1 MAFIKRAET
10 PSSAQS
16 LPAGRQG
23 SGEAKKVKT
32 NELGLHPFVVK
43 KAIGFTKNFSQEEL
57 EELSRKLVTIYH
69 DARRGGDE
77 LPVALEKFV
86 LSL

>member
-1 MAFIKRAET
+1 MALIKRAE
-10 PSSAQS
+10 S
-16 LPAGRQG
+16 
-23 SGEAKKVKT
+23 EKVKT
-32 NELGLHPFVVK
+32 NELGLHPFVIK
-43 KAIGFTKNFSQEEL
+43 KAGGFAKNFSQEEL
-57 EELSRKLVTIYH
+57 EKLSRKLVTMYH